1 MQLRDRDIK
10 TLVEGFYSPQKVEK
24 GSLIFSE
31 GSVCSAVP
39 FLKDG
44 LLKVYLISESG
55 RELTLYKVLPEQMC
69 VLAMLTAYSKGEYPA
84 YTKAEEES
92 YLYMIPSEIA
102 IKWLEEN
109 HLWRSLFMKVIS
121 ENFLNIMSILN
132 SMLSESI
139 KHRLINYLLS
149 SCGKG
154 FVIEKTHEEI
164 AKEIGSVRVVV
175 SRVLKELE
183 REGLIYLQREKLF
196 IRDYEAL
203 KRRANN
209 TRP

>member
-1 MQLRDRDIK
+1 MQLKDPKALI
-10 TLVEGFYSPQKVEK
+10 EGLFSPQKVEK

-31 GSVCSAVP
+31 GSLCSVVP
-39 FLKDG
+39 FLKEG

-55 RELTLYKVLPEQMC
+55 RELTLYKVLPGQMC
-69 VLAMLTAYSKGEYPA
+69 ILAMLTAYSGNVYPA
-84 YTKAEEES
+84 YTKAEEDC

-102 IKWLEEN
+102 IKWFEEI
-109 HLWRSLFMKVIS
+109 HWWRSLFMKVLS
-121 ENFLNIMSILN
+121 KNLLGIMYTLN
-132 SMLSESI
+132 SMVSESI
-139 KHRLINYLLS
+139 KDRLISYLLS
-149 SCGKG
+149 SCEKG

-164 AKEIGSVRVVV
+164 AKDIGSVRVVV

-183 REGLIYLQREKLF
+183 KEGLISLQREKLF

-209 TRP
+209 ARP